1 MATIF
6 IPEAMNIFVGTD
18 ANASKHLSITENT
31 LPILEE
37 KTVEHHA
44 GGSIGAL
51 EIGGLG
57 LQALTQ
63 GFNLSG
69 YDPQVMGQFGAV
81 GANNNQAFTTYGV
94 IRDKQG
100 NAPIELRAV
109 VWGRL
114 TKLQKST
121 FKRGDLANQT
131 HEIKEITHYE
141 LFWNGGEL
149 YFYDFY
155 SSQWRING
163 VDQNQAV
170 NAILR
175 IPGAG

>member
-6 IPEAMNIFVGTD
+6 VPEAMNIFVGAGTD
-18 ANASKHLSITENT
+18 ASKHLSITENT

-57 LQALTQ
+57 LVALTQ

-69 YDPQVMGQFGAV
+69 YDPQAMGQFGAV
-81 GANNNQAFTTYGV
+81 GTTNNNAFTTYGV

-100 NAPIELRAV
+100 NAPIELRAIT
-109 VWGRL
+109 WGRL
-114 TKLQKST
+114 TKIQQST

-141 LFWNGGEL
+141 LYWAGQEL
-149 YFYDFY
+149 YFYDFF
-155 SSQWRING
+155 SSVWRVNG
-163 VDQNQAV
+163 VDQNQAA

-175 IPGAG
+175 IPGAA

>member
-1 MATIF
+1 MATIYVA
-6 IPEAMNIFVGTD
+6 EAMNIFVGTG
-18 ANASKHLSITENT
+18 ANASKHLTITENT

-57 LQALTQ
+57 LNALTQ
-63 GFNLSG
+63 GFKLSG
-69 YDPQVMGQFGAV
+69 YDPQAMGQFGVV
-81 GANNNQAFTTYGV
+81 GTTNNNAFTTYGV
-94 IRDKQG
+94 MRDKQG
-100 NAPIELRAV
+100 NTPIELRAV

-114 TKLQKST
+114 TKIQKDT
-121 FKRGDLANQT
+121 FKRGDLATQT

-149 YFYDFY
+149 YYYDFY
-155 SSQWRING
+155 SSVWRING
-163 VDQNQAV
+163 TDQNQAV
-170 NAILR
+170 NSILR
-175 IPGAG
+175 IAN